1 MPTPTWSTRPIW
13 AGPASR
19 DGGDTGAEP
28 VVQQTAG
35 DSRQQVYEGPDTDY
49 PRIGSISVSDDE
61 CEILGKETDSHNWW
75 QMDFDGETGGMGT
88 GPLPATGP

>member
-1 MPTPTWSTRPIW
+1 M
-13 AGPASR
+13 
-19 DGGDTGAEP
+19 
-28 VVQQTAG
+28 QQTAG